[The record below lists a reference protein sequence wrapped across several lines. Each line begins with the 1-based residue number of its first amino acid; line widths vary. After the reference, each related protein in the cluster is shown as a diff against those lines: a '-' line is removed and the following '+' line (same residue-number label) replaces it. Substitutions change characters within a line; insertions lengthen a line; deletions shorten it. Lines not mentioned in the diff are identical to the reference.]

1 MGSALSPMLSNIFV
15 HALETKIVQKYI
27 DQGKLIHYTRFAD
40 DSLIVIHK
48 NSIRSLTKEFNYF
61 DKSLNYT
68 IEQMDINNEINFLD
82 MTVFINTENT
92 LEFRK
97 YRKKSVNTV
106 ITNFEH
112 SVVSKK
118 YSKGGIMTNLHREFD
133 ASSSLE
139 NFMEPLKNLRRY
151 IVGILTKQPLLTAK
165 YNYSYQTV

>member
-48 NSIRSLTKEFNYF
+48 NSIRSFTKEINYF

-68 IEQMDINNEINFLD
+68 IEQMDVNNEINYLD
-82 MTVFINTENT
+82 MTVYINTENT

-97 YRKKSVNTV
+97 YRKNSVNTV

-118 YSKGGIMTNLHREFD
+118 YSKGGIMTNLH
-133 ASSSLE
+133 
-139 NFMEPLKNLRRY
+139 
-151 IVGILTKQPLLTAK
+151 
-165 YNYSYQTV
+165 